1 MTATKIK
8 TKRVS
13 AGYYQYGNWDIMK
26 DDENE
31 DCEDFDWRAEH
42 PDLGEYWARTKSEL
56 LVLIKDVEDKD
67 NT

>member
-1 MTATKIK
+1 MTATKIR

-13 AGYYQYGNWDIMK
+13 AGYYQYKNWEIMK

-56 LVLIKDVEDKD
+56 LETIMDVEQSEKS
-67 NT
+67 

>member
-1 MTATKIK
+1 MTTTKIR

-13 AGYYQYGNWDIMK
+13 AGYYQYKNWDIMK

-31 DCEDFDWRAEH
+31 DYDFDWHAEH
-42 PDLGEYWARTKSEL
+42 PDLGEYWARTKANL
-56 LVLIKDVEDKD
+56 LEIIKDVEDKG